1 MLRKLRHKF
10 IAIAMCSIAAV
21 LFLIMASIN
30 IANYMNVCKRADS
43 RITMISDNGGH
54 LTPGDRDQPQNVDA
68 SMDIS
73 QDSDASTDTTKRGTT
88 PGVTDSVDTKDSLS
102 ETDDNNKISGT
113 AGNDNASGNSDS
125 DHKPDTAAPDKP
137 NKHNDMSP
145 EAAFDTRFF
154 TVTLSDDGTVDQID
168 TGKIA
173 AVSSSTAGEYASSLY
188 ARNNTHGFIDCYR
201 YQLVS
206 TDNTQMY
213 IFVNCERELGT
224 FRSFLLASA
233 GISVA
238 GLFVV
243 YLLVVFFSKKIMQPV
258 AESYEKQKRF
268 ITDASHEIKTPLTI
282 IDANTEVLEMTGGEN
297 QWTKSIRKQIA
308 RLTSLTEKLVFLSRM
323 DEESTQLEME
333 PFAISD
339 AILDTAD
346 PFLAVATSRG
356 KELSID
362 IDPDLVYKGNEG
374 SIRQLVSLLLDNAIK
389 YSTDDGQI
397 RLSFHTR
404 GRNLVL
410 SVWNTV
416 ENIEPGRHDEL
427 FERFYRAD
435 KSRNQ
440 KTGGFGIGLSV
451 VSAIVRAHKAKISAL
466 SEDGH
471 SLNITIIL

>member
-21 LFLIMASIN
+21 LFLIMAAIN
-30 IANYMNVCKRADS
+30 IANYLNVCDRADS

-54 LTPGDRDQPQNVDA
+54 LSPGEMGKPQDVDA
-68 SMDIS
+68 SMDTS
-73 QDSDASTDTTKRGTT
+73 QDSDASTDTTKSGST
-88 PGVTDSVDTKDSLS
+88 PGVT
-102 ETDDNNKISGT
+102 
-113 AGNDNASGNSDS
+113 ASGNSDS
-125 DHKPDTAAPDKP
+125 DHKPDAAAPDKP
-137 NKHNDMSP
+137 GKHDDMSP
-145 EAAFDTRFF
+145 EAAFDTRYF
-154 TVTLSDDGTVDQID
+154 TVTISEDETVDQID

-173 AVSSSTAGEYASSLY
+173 AVSSSTASEYASSLY
-188 ARNNTHGFIDCYR
+188 SKNRTHGFIDCYR
-201 YQLVS
+201 YKLVE
-206 TDNTQMY
+206 TDDTQMY

-224 FRSFLLASA
+224 FRSFLLSSA

-362 IDPDLVYKGNEG
+362 VTPDLVYKGNEG

-397 RLSFHTR
+397 RLAFHTR
-404 GRNLVL
+404 GKNLVL

-416 ENIEPGRHDEL
+416 ESIEQGRHDEL

-451 VSAIVRAHKAKISAL
+451 VSAIVRAHKAKMSAV
-466 SEDGH
+466 SEDGQ
-471 SLNITIIL
+471 SLLITIIL

>member
-21 LFLIMASIN
+21 LFLIMAAIN
-30 IANYMNVCKRADS
+30 IANYVNVCDRADS

-54 LTPGDRDQPQNVDA
+54 LSPGEMGKPQDVDA
-68 SMDIS
+68 SMDTS
-73 QDSDASTDTTKRGTT
+73 QDSDASTDTTKSGST
-88 PGVTDSVDTKDSLS
+88 PGVT
-102 ETDDNNKISGT
+102 
-113 AGNDNASGNSDS
+113 ASGNSDS
-125 DHKPDTAAPDKP
+125 GHKPDAAAPDKP
-137 NKHNDMSP
+137 GKHDDMSP
-145 EAAFDTRFF
+145 EAAFDTRYF
-154 TVTLSDDGTVDQID
+154 TVTISEDETVDQID

-173 AVSSSTAGEYASSLY
+173 AVSSSTASEYASSLY
-188 ARNNTHGFIDCYR
+188 AKNRTHGFIDCYR
-201 YQLVS
+201 YELVE

-258 AESYEKQKRF
+258 AESYEKQRRF

-362 IDPDLVYKGNEG
+362 VTPDLVYKGNEG

-397 RLSFHTR
+397 RLAFHTR
-404 GRNLVL
+404 GKNLVL

-416 ENIEPGRHDEL
+416 ESIEQGRHDEL

-451 VSAIVRAHKAKISAL
+451 VSAIVRAHKAKMSAV
-466 SEDGH
+466 SEDGQ
-471 SLNITIIL
+471 SLLITIIL